1 MLSRKVTERHDM
13 GGVEDMKDMKRLGLG
28 TMGMHFGNE
37 EISIKTIHKALESGI
52 TLFNTG
58 EFYNGGESEIVT
70 GKALKHIE
78 REQYFLSVKFGVL
91 PQPGGGIYG
100 LDNNP
105 FHVKAHLANSLHRLG
120 LEYVDLY
127 QPARQDTEI
136 PVEEVVGAIAEQVK
150 AGYVR
155 HIGLS
160 MVDAETLR
168 RACKVHPIH
177 TVEMAYSLIDRDIE
191 DELIDT
197 ARELGVK
204 VLAFGTVGHGLLADR
219 VLENAEN
226 SNIGRGLLSAEHK
239 ETNLPLIK
247 AVKEIADEKGVTLSQ
262 LALAWSLAK
271 YDHVQSLIGTT
282 NPEHLMSAVNALD
295 ITLTEE
301 DIARIEAACP
311 ADKISGRGM
320 RNFVFKNGIMSLA

>member
-1 MLSRKVTERHDM
+1 MVNID
-13 GGVEDMKDMKRLGLG
+13 RLGLG
-28 TMGMHFGNE
+28 TMGMHFGNRE
-37 EISIKTIHKALESGI
+37 TSVKTIHAALDSGI

-58 EFYNGGESEIVT
+58 EFYNGSESEMVT
-70 GKALKHIE
+70 GEALKGIE
-78 REQYFLSVKFGVL
+78 RERYFLSVKFGVL

-105 FHVKAHLANSLHRLG
+105 FHVKAHLAYSLRRLG

-177 TVEMAYSLIDRDIE
+177 TVEMSYSLIDRGIE
-191 DELIDT
+191 KELMDT
-197 ARELGVK
+197 AKELGVK
-204 VLAFGTVGHGLLADR
+204 VLAFGTVGHGLFADH
-219 VLENAEN
+219 VLENLDN
-226 SNIGRGLLSAEHK
+226 PRFGRGLLGPEHR
-239 ETNLPLIK
+239 ETNLSLIR

-282 NPEHLMSAVNALD
+282 NPVHLMSAVDALNIMLTDAD
-295 ITLTEE
+295 IV
-301 DIARIEAACP
+301 RIEAACP
-311 ADKISGRGM
+311 ADKISGKGM
-320 RNFVFKNGIMSLA
+320 RNFVFTNGQMSLGE

>member
-1 MLSRKVTERHDM
+1 MAEI
-13 GGVEDMKDMKRLGLG
+13 KRLGLG
-28 TMGMHFGNE
+28 TMGMRFSNQE
-37 EISIKTIHKALESGI
+37 TSVQTIHAALDSGI

-70 GKALKHIE
+70 GEALKGIE
-78 REQYFLSVKFGVL
+78 RDRYFLSVKFGVL

-100 LDNNP
+100 LDMNP
-105 FHVKAHLANSLHRLG
+105 FHVKAHLAYSLHCLG

-177 TVEMAYSLIDRDIE
+177 TVEMSYSLIERSIE
-191 DELIDT
+191 QELLDT
-197 ARELGVK
+197 AKELGVR
-204 VLAFGTVGHGLLADR
+204 VLAFGTVGHGLFADR

-226 SNIGRGLLSAEHK
+226 PNYGRGLLAPEHREK
-239 ETNLPLIK
+239 NLPMIR

-282 NPEHLMSAVNALD
+282 NPEHLKSAVEALQ
-295 ITLTEE
+295 ITLTKE
-301 DIARIEAACP
+301 DIARMEAACP
-311 ADKISGRGM
+311 ADQISGRGM
-320 RNFVFKNGIMSLA
+320 RNFVFTNGHMSLAE

>member
-1 MLSRKVTERHDM
+1 MADKS
-13 GGVEDMKDMKRLGLG
+13 RLGLG
-28 TMGMHFGNE
+28 TMGMCFSNKE
-37 EISIKTIHKALESGI
+37 SSIKTIHTALDEGI
-52 TLFNTG
+52 TLLNTG

-70 GKALKHIE
+70 GEALKGIP
-78 REQYFLSVKFGVL
+78 RDRYFLSVKFGVL
-91 PQPGGGIYG
+91 PQPGRGIYG
-100 LDNNP
+100 LDVNP
-105 FHVKAHLANSLHRLG
+105 FRVKGHLAYSLHRLG

-136 PVEEVVGAIAEQVK
+136 PVEEVVGAIAEQVE

-168 RACKVHPIH
+168 RACRVHPIH
-177 TVEMAYSLIDRDIE
+177 TVEMSYSLVDREIE
-191 DELIDT
+191 KELIDT
-197 ARELGVK
+197 AKELGVK
-204 VLAFGTVGHGLLADR
+204 VLAFGTLGHGLLADH
-219 VLENAEN
+219 VLQHADNPHAIRSMLSPEHREN
-226 SNIGRGLLSAEHK
+226 
-239 ETNLPLIK
+239 NLPYIRK
-247 AVKEIADEKGVTLSQ
+247 VKEIADEKGVTLSQ

-282 NPEHLMSAVNALD
+282 NPEHFKSAVQSLD
-295 ITLTEE
+295 ISLTKE

-320 RNFVFKNGIMSLA
+320 RNFVFTNGHMSLGK